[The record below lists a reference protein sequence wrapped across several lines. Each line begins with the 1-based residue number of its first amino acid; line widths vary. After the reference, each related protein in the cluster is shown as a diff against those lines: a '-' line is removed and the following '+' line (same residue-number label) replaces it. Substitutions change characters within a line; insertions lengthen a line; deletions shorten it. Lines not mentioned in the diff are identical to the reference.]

1 MSEFYIKR
9 GDTSPGMAY
18 TLSPAVNF
26 TGASVVFNMR
36 QRNGALVINREAATI
51 EDEAG
56 VVGFTFSAA
65 QTAAAG
71 FFDAEFEV
79 TYADT
84 SVETF
89 PNYGFIDVRI
99 SDDIG

>member
-1 MSEFYIKR
+1 MSEFFIKR
-9 GDTSPGMAY
+9 GDTSPGMVY
-18 TLSPAVNF
+18 TLSPAVNL

-36 QRNGALVINREAATI
+36 QRNGALVINRAAATI
-51 EDEAG
+51 EDVNG

-65 QTAAAG
+65 QTATAG

-79 TYADT
+79 TYADN

-89 PNYGFIDVRI
+89 PNYGFIAVRI